1 MNVKHL
7 RKVQLTNMALWVT
20 AIILPIV
27 ARTFSSN
34 DPKIFDVLMPMFQLL
49 LAGGS
54 TWMFGALLKSEN
66 RSPQNNVDAK

>member
-7 RKVQLTNMALWVT
+7 RKVQLTNMALWGT
-20 AIILPIV
+20 AIFLPIV
-27 ARTFSSN
+27 ARAFSSG
-34 DPKIFDVLMPMFQLL
+34 DPKIFDVLMPMSQFL

-66 RSPQNNVDAK
+66 SAPQNDADSK